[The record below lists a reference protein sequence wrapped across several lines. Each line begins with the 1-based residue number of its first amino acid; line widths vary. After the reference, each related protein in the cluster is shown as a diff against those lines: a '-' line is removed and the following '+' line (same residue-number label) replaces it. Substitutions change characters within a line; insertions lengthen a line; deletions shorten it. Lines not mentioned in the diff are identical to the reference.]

1 MGDKPYNAILS
12 SANPYFY
19 LKVKEGQTETG
30 NRESYYGKI
39 PQDDRCTFDISNN
52 KILINME
59 QFGKIKAANF
69 YRGCYLTDDIPGVW
83 MHKDFSSVSLFY
95 EIFINGHKQI
105 PEEATE
111 YIMDFVDNIFPR
123 TVLSFEDIKV
133 SVVSYAPVS
142 ENGNERSNALYMEYA
157 LKISVQDR
165 SMGQPVFL
173 RKLLRKRNCLETKSV
188 FCRGVEEKNQSLP

>member
-30 NRESYYGKI
+30 NKESYYGKI

-69 YRGCYLTDDIPGVW
+69 YRDCYPADDIPGVW
-83 MHKDFSSVSLFY
+83 MHKDFSSVAVSY
-95 EIFINGHKQI
+95 EIFINGQKQEI
-105 PEEATE
+105 DKNTE
-111 YIMDFVDNIFPR
+111 YTMDLDDNIFPKTNIGCYIR
-123 TVLSFEDIKV
+123 RLGRF
-133 SVVSYAPVS
+133 
-142 ENGNERSNALYMEYA
+142 
-157 LKISVQDR
+157 
-165 SMGQPVFL
+165 
-173 RKLLRKRNCLETKSV
+173 KL
-188 FCRGVEEKNQSLP
+188 

>member
-1 MGDKPYNAILS
+1 MSDKLYNAILS
-12 SANPYFY
+12 AVNPYFY

-95 EIFINGHKQI
+95 EIFINGHKQK
-105 PEEATE
+105 P
-111 YIMDFVDNIFPR
+111 
-123 TVLSFEDIKV
+123 
-133 SVVSYAPVS
+133 
-142 ENGNERSNALYMEYA
+142 
-157 LKISVQDR
+157 
-165 SMGQPVFL
+165 
-173 RKLLRKRNCLETKSV
+173 
-188 FCRGVEEKNQSLP
+188 

>member
-30 NRESYYGKI
+30 NKESYYGKI

-123 TVLSFEDIKV
+123 TVLS
-133 SVVSYAPVS
+133 
-142 ENGNERSNALYMEYA
+142 
-157 LKISVQDR
+157 LK
-165 SMGQPVFL
+165 
-173 RKLLRKRNCLETKSV
+173 T
-188 FCRGVEEKNQSLP
+188 